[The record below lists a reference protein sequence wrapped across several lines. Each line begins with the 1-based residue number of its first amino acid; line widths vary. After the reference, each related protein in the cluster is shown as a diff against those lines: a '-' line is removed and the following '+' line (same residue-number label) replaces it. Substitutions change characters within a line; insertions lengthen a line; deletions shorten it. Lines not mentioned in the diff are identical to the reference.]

1 MSFAADD
8 REVCAICGRDE
19 RAAGHWF
26 CHFYPRGR
34 PVPLCSPVCAE
45 VYLARP
51 DNPRFSEG
59 EGQPEWS
66 EAFAVAHTAAVAPA
80 GTAFPM

>member
-1 MSFAADD
+1 MPVDD
-8 REVCAICGRDE
+8 REVCAVCGRDE

-26 CHFYPRGR
+26 CHFYPAGR
-34 PVPLCSPVCAE
+34 PVALCSPVCAE

-51 DNPRFSEG
+51 DKWRISEG
-59 EGQPEWS
+59 DGQTEWS
-66 EAFAVAHTAAVAPA
+66 EVVAVAPTSAAAPA